1 MVKQVFKSRKLN
13 HEGDDWYGPM
23 KTRKGL
29 IMSSYKKCHGLL
41 SIADF
46 LSLVALNKVFDALI
60 LDFVDKGIYRDGL
73 LDKCNFIAQFYF
85 QVLHISIV
93 RNWSRYIFISNI

>member
-85 QVLHISIV
+85 QVLHIV